1 MTVRE
6 QLIKVWENEVKN
18 LASLDV
24 KEDGEAYERQLKRVN
39 ELERNIVELEKSM
52 NDTAA
57 KTLVS
62 KRESTDSKWNL
73 AGDIIKAS
81 IPVVGAFTMGL
92 ISMKWEKLETITSTA
107 GKTSLRDAMKFR

>member
-6 QLIKVWENEVKN
+6 QLIKVWEIEVKN
-18 LASLDV
+18 LASLDI

-39 ELERNIVELEKSM
+39 ELERNIVELEKSI
-52 NDTAA
+52 NDSAT

-62 KRESTDSKWNL
+62 KRESTDSKWSL
-73 AGDIIKAS
+73 ASDILKAS
-81 IPVVGAFTMGL
+81 IPVAGAFAMGL

>member
-6 QLIKVWENEVKN
+6 QLIKVWEIEVKN
-18 LASLDV
+18 LSSLDV

-52 NDTAA
+52 NDTEA

-62 KRESTDSKWNL
+62 KRESADSKWNL